1 VFGGDLSWTSE
12 CRAKTVENSTKPTP
26 EGCRISTGQV
36 VYHFPMTSST
46 MEVKTVKFNK
56 NTLKNFGE
64 LKGLMKKKSP
74 KGYCEKAV
82 QHMKSVSNRKL
93 CGGN

>member
-1 VFGGDLSWTSE
+1 
-12 CRAKTVENSTKPTP
+12 
-26 EGCRISTGQV
+26 
-36 VYHFPMTSST
+36 

-56 NTLKNFGE
+56 NTLKNFDE